1 MDMALSVVWMSMS
14 MSMFLMSHGTFLIV
28 LEPLRHNGADLNEKY
43 VFALI
48 HEMVFA

>member
-1 MDMALSVVWMSMS
+1 MDMALSVVWMSM
-14 MSMFLMSHGTFLIV
+14 FLMSHETLLIV
-28 LEPLRHNGADLNEKY
+28 LEPLRHNRAHPIDDKN

>member
-1 MDMALSVVWMSMS
+1 MDMALSVVWMSM
-14 MSMFLMSHGTFLIV
+14 FLMSHETLLIV
-28 LEPLRHNGADLNEKY
+28 LEPLRNNRAHLIDEKN